1 MPINMFNID
10 MTEAAADF
18 ISCWNAAGK
27 HIQNQTGDDQI
38 RWLRA
43 HPYPPFLEHLS
54 FLLGNQFFFIR
65 VEDIDHQ
72 VD

>member
-54 FLLGNQFFFIR
+54 FLLGSGHTPIHRFWNTSR
-65 VEDIDHQ
+65 SS
-72 VD
+72 